1 MIDRNT
7 NVQITDEALAFA
19 KPMLGDGAVNL
30 VSLFGYWHLHRVLN
44 DKHYFGFSDH
54 RIGLSIRTETADKVK
69 DWTPREFKIWQSFT
83 TKEGK
88 LIEYWDE
95 PYTESQIKSFGNLTL
110 EELERWIERGT

>member
-1 MIDRNT
+1 ME
-7 NVQITDEALAFA
+7 NVNLKNENPTFGNVL
-19 KPMLGDGAVNL
+19 LGEGAVNL

-54 RIGLSIRTETADKVK
+54 RIGLSIRTETVDKVK
-69 DWTPREFKIWQSFT
+69 DWTPREFKIWQSFS

-95 PYTESQIKSFGNLTL
+95 PYTESQITTFGNLTL
-110 EELERWIERGT
+110 EELERWVELGT